1 MFYLKPLVVL
11 ATLTASVAPAIL
23 PRDFNQTSEDGFP
36 KPNTKQTLLIAEQAG
51 GKLPAASLPSGL
63 SKTSITTLQLIA
75 FNELF
80 EVAYFSSLLNNLTMN
95 ATGYNPPEKKAIVE
109 ILETVRAQEQFH
121 ALAALSALNAT
132 DAFMPSSCKYAAP
145 VDNFTA
151 AISVIETVTDV
162 VLGALQGAAYNFAID
177 NKARALVPLI
187 GSIIG
192 NEGEQNGAYRL
203 YLDRVPSSSPFL
215 TAVPAQFAWS
225 ALQLF
230 VVPGSCNYSLSKIDL
245 PIFPP
250 LMVNGGPIAVV
261 QPKNQ
266 TLYLSAN
273 LSDSEEGKKYSGKSE
288 GLYATFVTGQQAPYS
303 TNVTKVKWNKDVVNF
318 EAEFPYDYLVA
329 GGFSH
334 VSLTTGNNFTNVS
347 MVPNMTLAA
356 PGVIQVNN
364 TAEIEALNK
373 TMSTTMDKKKDK
385 KKDGKKD
392 KQKD

>member
-1 MFYLKPLVVL
+1 
-11 ATLTASVAPAIL
+11 
-23 PRDFNQTSEDGFP
+23 
-36 KPNTKQTLLIAEQAG
+36 
-51 GKLPAASLPSGL
+51 
-63 SKTSITTLQLIA
+63 
-75 FNELF
+75 
-80 EVAYFSSLLNNLTMN
+80 
-95 ATGYNPPEKKAIVE
+95 
-109 ILETVRAQEQFH
+109 
-121 ALAALSALNAT
+121 
-132 DAFMPSSCKYAAP
+132 MPSSCKYAAP

-151 AISVIETVTDV
+151 AVSVINTVTDV
-162 VLGALQGAAYNFAID
+162 VLGALQGAAYDFAID
-177 NKARALVPLI
+177 AKARALVPLV

-192 NEGEQNGAYRL
+192 QEGEQNGAYRL

-230 VVPGSCNYSLSKIDL
+230 VVPGSCDYSLSKIDL

-273 LSDSEEGKKYSGKSE
+273 LSDSSEGKKYAGKNGT

-303 TNVTKVKWNKDVVNF
+303 MNVSNVKWDDDMIKF

-334 VSLTTGNNFTNVS
+334 VSLTTGNNFTKVS

-364 TAEIEALNK
+364 TAKIESLNMTK
-373 TMSTTMDKKKDK
+373 H
-385 KKDGKKD
+385 
-392 KQKD
+392 